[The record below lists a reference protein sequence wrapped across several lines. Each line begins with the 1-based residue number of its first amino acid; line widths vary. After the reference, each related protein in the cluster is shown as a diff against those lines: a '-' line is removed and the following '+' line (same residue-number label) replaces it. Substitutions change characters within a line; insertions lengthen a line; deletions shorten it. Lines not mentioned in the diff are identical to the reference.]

1 VPITVV
7 GRNRAS
13 MSFLRHTGIYRD
25 GRGSDSPA
33 APSLIDSMSS
43 QLAIPG
49 GLLSSR
55 AHFRFTN
62 RQTLC
67 DTTSAGASLP

>member
-1 VPITVV
+1 
-7 GRNRAS
+7 

-25 GRGSDSPA
+25 DRGSDLTA
-33 APSLIDSMSS
+33 APSLVVSMSS
-43 QLAIPG
+43 QLVNPG

-62 RQTLC
+62 RQALC
-67 DTTSAGASLP
+67 GK

>member
-1 VPITVV
+1 
-7 GRNRAS
+7 

-25 GRGSDSPA
+25 GGGSDLSA
-33 APSLIDSMSS
+33 ASSLIVSMSFR
-43 QLAIPG
+43 LVIPG

-67 DTTSAGASLP
+67 DETWAGASL